1 MNRLLYCSVERAT
14 TRVFVNTCRNM
25 IYLRF
30 CTVCRG
36 QLLIDTMVRI
46 ARPLGLHYYHYVSPF
61 ICPYSRIDPR

>member
-1 MNRLLYCSVERAT
+1 MNTFVFPINQLKHSFGGQMNRLLYCSVERAT

-36 QLLIDTMVRI
+36 QLAIQI
-46 ARPLGLHYYHYVSPF
+46 Y
-61 ICPYSRIDPR
+61 